1 MRIDNSF
8 SFSRLPLWVAVA
20 AACAGELALAGEP
33 AKFDASF
40 MHSFGG
46 TGAGPNL
53 DLDAVANSGSI
64 GPGTYPVLIRLN
76 QSFFDRRDMTFIKD
90 EQGSDVRVCLSEA
103 FLREL
108 GVKLDAFKV
117 PGETL
122 PACIDLAALI
132 EGASVTF
139 NANYLALDISVP
151 QIALTRD
158 AAGYVAPS
166 EWDRGINAAMLNYQF
181 SAAQT
186 NSDDPRHRQP
196 IQPVCNG
203 WF

>member
-1 MRIDNSF
+1 
-8 SFSRLPLWVAVA
+8 
-20 AACAGELALAGEP
+20 
-33 AKFDASF
+33 
-40 MHSFGG
+40 
-46 TGAGPNL
+46 
-53 DLDAVANSGSI
+53 
-64 GPGTYPVLIRLN
+64 
-76 QSFFDRRDMTFIKD
+76 MTFIKD

-122 PACIDLAALI
+122 PACIDLTALI

-166 EWDRGINAAMLNYQF
+166 QWDRGINAAMLNYQF

-186 NSDDPRHRQP
+186 NSDARGTGNQYNLYATGGLTSATGVFAPAHRFARTMKVAASGSAAIPMRRGTSRH
-196 IQPVCNG
+196 
-203 WF
+203 